1 MTAPRP
7 LVIKRHL
14 RSRNSSVPGIV
25 AVTALAALLGWAPVA
40 SAQDTAAAKVADP
53 RVAADLKTTG
63 LAYSIDGGDY
73 RLKYDLDGGRSQLV
87 WVASSTATLDKLE
100 IRDVWSV
107 AYRAKG
113 QLPQD
118 MALRLLTENARMI
131 LGAWQVNQGKDEYL
145 VVFSAPV
152 SATADA
158 STLEEVIEV
167 VTLSADRIEKELT
180 GKDEF

>member
-1 MTAPRP
+1 MAQMARFLGLMAVAFVLGQGGVAFAQAPAAP
-7 LVIKRHL
+7 E
-14 RSRNSSVPGIV
+14 
-25 AVTALAALLGWAPVA
+25 AV
-40 SAQDTAAAKVADP
+40 AAKAEKAPDA
-53 RVAADLKTTG
+53 RVEANLKAAG
-63 LAYSIDGGDY
+63 LAYTLDGGDF
-73 RLKYDLDGGRSQLV
+73 RLNFDLPDGRSQLV
-87 WVASSTATLDKLE
+87 WVASGTATLDRLE

-113 QLPQD
+113 ALSYE
-118 MALRLLTENARMI
+118 MSLRLLMENARMI
-131 LGAWQVNQGKDEYL
+131 LGAWQVNQGADEYL

-158 STLEEVIEV
+158 ATLQEVIEV